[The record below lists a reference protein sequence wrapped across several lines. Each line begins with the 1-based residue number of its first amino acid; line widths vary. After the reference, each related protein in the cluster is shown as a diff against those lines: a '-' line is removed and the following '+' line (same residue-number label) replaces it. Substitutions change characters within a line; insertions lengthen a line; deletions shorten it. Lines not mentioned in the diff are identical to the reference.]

1 MQLYLKSG
9 SDEWSK
15 VGGGKKLVC
24 VSPRTINYVLGVVV
38 ELEQTALASELADL
52 LTRYGYSD
60 MPADT
65 HQLER
70 TQWQMF
76 S

>member
-9 SDEWSK
+9 SDEWSN

-24 VSPRTINYVLGVVV
+24 VSPRAINYVLGVAV

-52 LTRYGYSD
+52 LTRYGH
-60 MPADT
+60 P
-65 HQLER
+65 EVC
-70 TQWQMF
+70 
-76 S
+76 